1 MTMYSYEAPGNR
13 SSGVRSVKWNG
24 IALVGRQG
32 LIILFSVILA
42 RILGP
47 DSYGIVAQASVY
59 LTFTTLLLDQ
69 GVSAALISRK
79 RVDNELLGASV
90 TLNLALAGALIGVTV
105 LVAPAFA
112 AFMRTPEL
120 ESALPVLSLALVGK
134 GGQVVPR
141 MLLMRTFRF
150 RALAWV
156 EISAA
161 LIGGAIGTVWALVSP
176 DFWAL
181 IAQLVASD
189 VVLVVLL
196 LVVADCPLPN
206 LRLRRL
212 REILG
217 FSVRVF
223 AGGLLNFG
231 SRNMDTLLVGRY
243 LGEAAAGQYSL
254 AYRVLLMPIQMVGQT
269 VSRVLFPII
278 ARDRDSREKVSSLL
292 LRCAGSIAAI
302 TFPAMAAIA
311 IAAHDAVVVFLGPH
325 WLPSVPVIAILAVT
339 GARQSVTALNAPTML
354 GFGRSDIQLKFVIVA
369 AITQISGIIVGVAF
383 GIVGVAVGYTIAGI
397 MMTPVVFLV
406 QKHLAGTALRSQI
419 AVVLPALHAALW
431 AMIPYALLYL
441 TGILPIVRLL
451 IGVPAGAIIYF
462 TVLWLCHRAAL
473 RGYVADGK
481 MLMRSRRGGSS

>member
-1 MTMYSYEAPGNR
+1 MTMYSYEASGDR
-13 SSGVRSVKWNG
+13 ASGVRSVKWNG
-24 IALVGRQG
+24 VALVGRQA
-32 LIILFSVILA
+32 LIILFSVLLA

-47 DSYGIVAQASVY
+47 DSYGVVAQASVY

-79 RVDNELLGASV
+79 RVDRELLGASV
-90 TLNLALAGALIGVTV
+90 TLNLALAVTLIGLTL

-112 AFMRTPEL
+112 TFMRTPEL
-120 ESALPVLSLALVGK
+120 EAALPILSLTLVAK

-150 RALAWV
+150 RALAWI
-156 EISAA
+156 EIGAA
-161 LIGGAIGTVWALVSP
+161 LTGGAIGITWALISQE
-176 DFWAL
+176 FWAL
-181 IAQLVASD
+181 IAQLVGSD
-189 VVLVVLL
+189 VVLVILL
-196 LVVADCPLPN
+196 IAVANCPRPN
-206 LRLRRL
+206 LRIRRL

-223 AGGLLNFG
+223 VGGLLNFG
-231 SRNMDTLLVGRY
+231 SRNLDTILVGRY

-278 ARDRDSREKVSSLL
+278 ARDRDSREKVSGLL

-311 IAAHDAVVVFLGPH
+311 IAAHDAVILFLGLN
-325 WLPSVPVIAILAVT
+325 WLPAVPVIAILAIT

-354 GFGRSDIQLKFVIVA
+354 GFGRSDIQLKFVFVA
-369 AITQISGIIVGVAF
+369 AIAQIFGIVVGVSF
-383 GIVGVAVGYTIAGI
+383 GIVGVAIGYTVAGI
-397 MMTPVVFLV
+397 VMTPVVFLV
-406 QKHLAGTALRSQI
+406 QKHLAGTALRSQV

-431 AMIPYALLYL
+431 AMIPYGLLYL
-441 TGILPIVRLL
+441 TDLPPIARLL
-451 IGVPAGAIIYF
+451 VGVPTGGIVYF
-462 TVLWLCHRAAL
+462 AVLWLFHRSAL
-473 RGYVADGK
+473 RAYVADGR
-481 MLMRSRRGGSS
+481 LMIKSRRGGIS